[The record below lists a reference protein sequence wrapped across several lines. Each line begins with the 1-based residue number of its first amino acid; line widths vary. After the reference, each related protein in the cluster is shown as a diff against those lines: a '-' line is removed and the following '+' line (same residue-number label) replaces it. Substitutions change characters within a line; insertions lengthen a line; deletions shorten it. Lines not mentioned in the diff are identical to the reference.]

1 MNRRNDMH
9 SVAKITAPPLPAPKS
24 TARGLS
30 TVTVTQL
37 SGFDEII
44 DVRSEGEFA
53 EDHIPGAVSCPV
65 LSNDERARV
74 GTLYQQVSSFEAK
87 KTGAA
92 LISANIAHHLRERF
106 HNRPREWR
114 PLVYC
119 WRGGSRSGAL
129 AHVLRQ
135 VGWRVAQ
142 LDGGYKAYR
151 RQVLADLAVLPAQH
165 EWRAV
170 CGLTGS
176 GKSRLLRALEECGGQ
191 VLDLEALAAHRG
203 SVLGNL
209 PDMPQPSQKMLESL
223 IWNALRRF
231 SPSRPIYVEAES
243 KKIGALRVPDTLIA
257 AMWASP
263 CVVLE
268 APVRLRVALLKAEY
282 VHFISEPAT
291 LVAKLECLSG
301 LYGRAVIAEWKKLAF
316 AQRWDE
322 LTEAL
327 LVMHYDPAYTRST
340 LKHYPRLSSALRL
353 ELAATD
359 EGEFKRLAQ
368 QCLAHEPREPRAESR

>member
-1 MNRRNDMH
+1 M
-9 SVAKITAPPLPAPKS
+9 
-24 TARGLS
+24 
-30 TVTVTQL
+30 
-37 SGFDEII
+37 
-44 DVRSEGEFA
+44 RSEGEFA
-53 EDHIPGAVSCPV
+53 EDHIPGAVNCPV
-65 LSNDERARV
+65 LDNDERARI
-74 GTLYQQVSSFEAK
+74 GTIYKQVSSFEAK

-92 LISANIAHHLRERF
+92 LISANIARHLRECF

-119 WRGGSRSGAL
+119 WRGGGRSGAL

-151 RQVLADLAVLPAQH
+151 RHVVADLATLPARF

-176 GKSRLLRALEECGGQ
+176 GKSRLLRAIEERGGQ
-191 VLDLEALAAHRG
+191 VLDLEVLAAHRG

-209 PDMPQPSQKMLESL
+209 PDLTQPSQKMFESL
-223 IWNALRRF
+223 VWNRLRRF

-243 KKIGALRVPDTLIA
+243 RKIGALRVPDALIA
-257 AMWASP
+257 AMWDSP
-263 CVVLE
+263 CIVLE
-268 APVRLRVALLKAEY
+268 APVRLRVALLKEEY
-282 VHFISEPAT
+282 VHFMAEPAT
-291 LVAKLECLSG
+291 LVAKLECLTG
-301 LYGRAVIAEWKKLAF
+301 LYGHTMIGEWRKLAF

-327 LVMHYDPAYTRST
+327 LVTHYDPAYTRST
-340 LKHYPRLSSALRL
+340 LKHYPSLARALRL
-353 ELAATD
+353 ELRVSD
-359 EGEFKRLAQ
+359 EAEFRRLAG
-368 QCLAHEPREPRAESR
+368 QCLASDSLFATARSDWQRV